1 MNLEWDELLSVN
13 GPSIFLVS
21 ARERDIDIFSQ
32 RTPKNKNVIR
42 LIRGKNC
49 QTKDGLLNEFSS
61 ALQFPY
67 YFGKNWD
74 AFDECITDL
83 SWLKNN
89 NFILFITNANLL
101 LKCGDPKELET
112 FLEILKTAANFWQK
126 KGTFKVVFQE
136 EKEVNPQLEATS
148 EKRTLTP
155 FDKIK

>member
-74 AFDECITDL
+74 ALDECITDL
-83 SWLKNN
+83 SWLKGDVYV
-89 NFILFITNANLL
+89 LLITDADLL
-101 LKCGDPKELET
+101 VKNGGEEELET
-112 FLEILKTAANFWQK
+112 FLHILTDAVNFWK
-126 KGTFKVVFQE
+126 KKVPFKIVFHAE
-136 EKEVNPQLEATS
+136 GEVDKKISSISHIRSLPS
-148 EKRTLTP
+148 Y
-155 FDKIK
+155 DKIK